1 MKTGYDQFFKKAR
14 ENAGKGQPRPME
26 KSQARSQ
33 NTQAMVN
40 ELRNRMGQKKKK
52 VKKVKFA
59 WRLTLMS
66 FIGFVITGAAYLQH
80 EQIESWVKRIEISMI
95 GSAYAETAAP
105 AKDEKKADGKET
117 KEAAK
122 DAKDAKDVKDGK
134 DTKEE
139 ANKKEYSEEELN
151 HFAKL
156 NDRKRELDA
165 REEELNRLDAELQ
178 TQKVELEKRMQKL
191 EKTRKEI
198 SSVLEERVQT
208 DDKKVDTLVQMYSN
222 MKPQQAA
229 KVFEEMDE
237 DLAVEIIGRMKK
249 KNAAEIMNLMK
260 PERAKLF
267 TEKFA
272 GYKRT

>member
-14 ENAGKGQPRPME
+14 ENAGKGNPPPPSA
-26 KSQARSQ
+26 KSRL
-33 NTQAMVN
+33 TQTPKSTQMLVN
-40 ELRNRMGQKKKK
+40 ELRTRVGQKKK

-66 FIGFVITGAAYLQH
+66 FVGFVITATAYFQH
-80 EQIESWVKRIEISMI
+80 EQIENWVKRIEITMI
-95 GSAYAETAAP
+95 GSAYAETAPP
-105 AKDEKKADGKET
+105 AKDEKKAEKDA
-117 KEAAK
+117 KEAKDVKEAKEAK
-122 DAKDAKDVKDGK
+122 DAKD
-134 DTKEE
+134 E
-139 ANKKEYSEEELN
+139 ASGKKEYTDEELN

-178 TQKVELEKRMQKL
+178 TQKVELEKRMQSL
-191 EKTRKEI
+191 DKTRKEI
-198 SSVLEERVQT
+198 STVLEERVQT